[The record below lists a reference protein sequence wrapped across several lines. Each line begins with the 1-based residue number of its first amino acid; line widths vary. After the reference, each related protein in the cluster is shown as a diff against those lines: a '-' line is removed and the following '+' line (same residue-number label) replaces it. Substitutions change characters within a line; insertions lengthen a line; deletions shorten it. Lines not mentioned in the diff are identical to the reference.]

1 VVVVVVVV
9 LVLEV
14 VEVEINLVV
23 DLDVVDDELI
33 AEKIKFIYSDNFVM
47 KGADF
52 SSLARTI
59 KLGYCPLSMIH
70 F

>member
-23 DLDVVDDELI
+23 DLDVVDELI